1 MVIAG
6 SLTIFRIV
14 MVGSLPE
21 AYSFLFLL
29 LLNRVLPKATS
40 TDVQMLWKIKER
52 MISPMVATFFLVL
65 LNDEQS
71 SYFNWRKA
79 VFTPHLR

>member
-1 MVIAG
+1 MFIAG

-40 TDVQMLWKIKER
+40 TDVQMLWKI
-52 MISPMVATFFLVL
+52 
-65 LNDEQS
+65 N
-71 SYFNWRKA
+71 
-79 VFTPHLR
+79 